1 MFHNVTINGENFVQI
16 DTKSGETKKVK
27 KYYMNKTTGE
37 LLTYSEAKKE
47 CSANNDFD
55 DPTNIFS
62 QAEQVEIF
70 KDNYRLIE
78 LKD

>member
-55 DPTNIFS
+55 DDTNVLS
-62 QAEQVEIF
+62 YDEKMEIF
-70 KDNYRLIE
+70 NDNYEAIFL
-78 LKD
+78 D

>member
-1 MFHNVTINGENFVQI
+1 MARYYEN
-16 DTKSGETKKVK
+16 KL
-27 KYYMNKTTGE
+27 TGE
-37 LLTYSEAKKE
+37 LMTAAEAWKE
-47 CSANNDFD
+47 CKYNNDFD

-62 QAEQVEIF
+62 QAEQIEIF